1 MDTEEVFKDDK
12 NNLTTKLVYF
22 VIKEYKFKQD
32 VLYKTMSFMSNLIVD
47 DSTAQSLTPTINSIV
62 ETSLKNDQ
70 LLLKLIEVLKKHGTT
85 EIDSDLSD
93 DDNND
98 LSGELMDII
107 QESSEEKEDLSEIL
121 DKKEKEFEKYNEEV
135 SKDKERMDKLD
146 EVSDE

>member
-62 ETSLKNDQ
+62 DTSLKNDQ
-70 LLLKLIEVLKKHGTT
+70 LLLKLIEVLKKHGTN

-93 DDNND
+93 DNDSD
-98 LSGELMDII
+98 LSGELMNII
-107 QESSEEKEDLSEIL
+107 QESSDEKQELTETL
-121 DKKEKEFEKYNEEV
+121 DKKEKEFEKYNQEV
-135 SKDKERMDKLD
+135 SEDKARMDKLD
-146 EVSDE
+146 KMTDE